1 MMAANRWIV
10 TFVMVGVLGWTARGQ
25 VGPMGDGRALDSN
38 YRIGSGGYNAVRGGF
53 GRVNSQLYITGQVT
67 GLRRFRAEVPYVA
80 ANELRLDLPS
90 AVLSDFRRASMGLPQ
105 VLAGSPYLAAPYF
118 EPSQTVFNIR
128 GIAAGLTVPGS
139 SQPLTATPSPAL
151 VQRLHGE
158 VTSEY
163 KPVVGPRS
171 GRALSP
177 EPLIPLAPTGRA
189 APIVSPAETMVTR
202 PGAAAPF
209 AVLRQEDRRRLL
221 RELYDLAVREQEEVE
236 QAPGQVDAHVEA
248 RVETQIEAEV
258 GRTSLSVPEAVERAE
273 PSRRAEAE
281 AEATR
286 RTGVEPAT
294 GGERRALVRPPVAV
308 PGPNQDV
315 YLDLLLRLRERQ
327 LAERGEGGTSPLW
340 TPRLLPRAGTGGFSR
355 PRAPAPPPIDESDEE
370 EGELVYFEPITEVLV
385 IHGLAGVSPDLFN
398 KHMGQAEKK
407 LKAGKFY
414 DAAGEYRFAMTVSP
428 SNPLAR
434 MGLCLALF
442 GAGEPLSAAIHLRRA
457 LQLLPPMMGTRL
469 DLPAMLDEKII
480 AAQVKRLDKRL
491 KEREEAAPDLQV
503 RTEPGLAFLSAFIHH
518 NLGQSAEAKEAAR
531 ALQAAGGDDK
541 LMQAYATFVLTGDRP
556 DRKPSTAPTPATA
569 PSE

>member
-10 TFVMVGVLGWTARGQ
+10 TFAMVGVLGWTARGQ
-25 VGPMGDGRALDSN
+25 VAPMQGGRAIDSN

-53 GRVNSQLYITGQVT
+53 RGVNSQLYITGQVT
-67 GLRRFRAEVPYVA
+67 GLRRFRAGVPYVA

-90 AVLSDFRRASMGLPQ
+90 AALRDFRRESMGLPE
-105 VLAGSPYLAAPYF
+105 VLGGSPYLVAPYF

-151 VQRLHGE
+151 VRRLYGE
-158 VTSEY
+158 VTSQY

-177 EPLIPLAPTGRA
+177 GPLIPPAPTGRVI
-189 APIVSPAETMVTR
+189 PIIPHAETMVTR
-202 PGAAAPF
+202 PGATAPF
-209 AVLRQEDRRRLL
+209 AVLREEDRRRLL
-221 RELYDLAVREQEEVE
+221 RELYDLAVREQEEE
-236 QAPGQVDAHVEA
+236 QAPGQVDARVEA
-248 RVETQIEAEV
+248 RVETQVEAEV
-258 GRTSLSVPEAVERAE
+258 GRTLPSVPEAIERAE
-273 PSRRAEAE
+273 PSRREEAAAEAS
-281 AEATR
+281 R
-286 RTGVEPAT
+286 QTGVDPAA
-294 GGERRALVRPPVAV
+294 GGERRILVRPPVTV
-308 PGPNQDV
+308 PQPNQDI

-327 LAERGEGGTSPLW
+327 LAERGEEGTSPRW
-340 TPRLLPRAGTGGFSR
+340 TPRLLPSTGTGYFPR
-355 PRAPAPPPIDESDEE
+355 PSVPIPSIDESDEV
-370 EGELVYFEPITEVLV
+370 EGKLVHFEPITEVLV

-414 DAAGEYRFAMTVSP
+414 HAAGEYRFAIMVSP

-457 LQLLPPMMGTRL
+457 LQLLPPMMETRL

-480 AAQVKRLDKRL
+480 AAQLQRLDERL
-491 KEREEAAPDLQV
+491 KEREEAAPDLHV
-503 RTEPGLAFLSAFIHH
+503 RNDPGLAFLSAFIHH

-556 DRKPSTAPTPATA
+556 ERKPSTAPAPATT